1 MKEKIMCWN
10 YKKAFVTLVT
20 LAVVLA
26 LVSAI
31 AVPAEPVA
39 ADPRRA
45 YMGADHKD

>member
-1 MKEKIMCWN
+1 MKEKFMCWN

-31 AVPAEPVA
+31 AVPVA